1 MYETI
6 YVEKNKTSRFGVHF
20 YKDSS
25 EWKVFLDVCGADE
38 SKIAVV
44 CSDTIENEAWK
55 ALADSVSEENVFK
68 VSDSCGDCI
77 VHLRDFLDKKKEDT
91 LIIFS
96 EPKVMDAISAA
107 LTAENAKLSFI
118 CVPVTPFA
126 QFSGISI
133 LPLCDETGE
142 VIRKELLPKGV
153 YVDVSVLKNA
163 SPVEFQGA
171 IASAFR
177 LAISY
182 KASFFEW
189 MISNM
194 YELLDGEEEALGEFL
209 ARGYTVLKERIEKDT
224 AKERCI
230 PLYAGDFYKLLS
242 EMNSETS
249 EADLWALSM
258 VCQSYLSWKKE
269 FLSMEEYYEIRDMF
283 VFFGLGIS
291 ETFATDAELFE
302 AMEKGKNG
310 LLTSK
315 TAVYIRKIGKI
326 LTDVMPSAE
335 LIKEA
340 LAQIYYNEMDN
351 E

>member
-25 EWKVFLDVCGADE
+25 DWKIFLDICGVDE
-38 SKIAVV
+38 KKIAII
-44 CSDTIENEAWK
+44 CSNNIQNDTWK
-55 ALADSVSEENVFK
+55 ALMEGMPLEDVYKISEDSVNDLRQFIDAKKGYTMVVFNEPAVMEALSVTLTSE
-68 VSDSCGDCI
+68 D
-77 VHLRDFLDKKKEDT
+77 
-91 LIIFS
+91 
-96 EPKVMDAISAA
+96 
-107 LTAENAKLSFI
+107 AKLSFV

-126 QFSGISI
+126 QFAGVSI
-133 LPLCDETGE
+133 LPQCDENGE
-142 VIRKELLPKGV
+142 VTRKEILPKGV
-153 YVDVSVLKNA
+153 YVDVSILKNA
-163 SPVEFQGA
+163 SPVAFQGA

-194 YELLDGEEEALGEFL
+194 YELLDGEEEAICEFL
-209 ARGYTVLKERIEKDT
+209 ERGYNVQKERIEKDT
-224 AKERCI
+224 AKERSI
-230 PLYAGDFYKLLS
+230 SLYANDFYNVLS
-242 EMNSETS
+242 GVTSETS

-269 FLSMEEYYEIRDMF
+269 LLSMEEYYEIRDMF

-291 ETFATDAELFE
+291 ETFATDTELLE
-302 AMEKGKNG
+302 AMESMSCGVFNREN
-310 LLTSK
+310 
-315 TAVYIRKIGKI
+315 AVYIRKIGK
-326 LTDVMPSAE
+326 LLVEEAPSKE
-335 LIKEA
+335 LVKEA
-340 LAQIYYNEMDN
+340 FSQIYYNELDN

>member
-25 EWKVFLDVCGADE
+25 DWKIFLDICGVDE
-38 SKIAVV
+38 KKIAII
-44 CSDTIENEAWK
+44 CSNNIQNDTWK
-55 ALADSVSEENVFK
+55 ALMVGMPSDDVYKISEDSVN
-68 VSDSCGDCI
+68 D
-77 VHLRDFLDKKKEDT
+77 LRQFLDAKKGYT
-91 LIIFS
+91 MVVFS
-96 EPKVMDAISAA
+96 EPAVMEA
-107 LTAENAKLSFI
+107 LSVTLTSEDAKLSFV

-126 QFSGISI
+126 QFAGVSI
-133 LPLCDETGE
+133 LPQCDENGE
-142 VIRKELLPKGV
+142 VTRKEILPKGV
-153 YVDVSVLKNA
+153 YVDVSILKNA
-163 SPVEFQGA
+163 SPVAFQGA

-194 YELLDGEEEALGEFL
+194 YELLDGEEEAICEFL
-209 ARGYTVLKERIEKDT
+209 ERGYNVQKERIEKDT
-224 AKERCI
+224 AKERSI
-230 PLYAGDFYKLLS
+230 SLYANDFYNVLS
-242 EMNSETS
+242 GVTSETS

-258 VCQSYLSWKKE
+258 VCQSYLSWKRE

-291 ETFATDAELFE
+291 ETFATDTELLEATENMKNELF
-302 AMEKGKNG
+302 NRD
-310 LLTSK
+310 
-315 TAVYIRKIGKI
+315 TAVYIRKIGK
-326 LTDVMPSAE
+326 LLVEEAPSKE
-335 LIKEA
+335 LVREA
-340 LAQIYYNEMDN
+340 FSQIYYNELDN

>member
-25 EWKVFLDVCGADE
+25 NWKVFLDICGIDDKKTAF
-38 SKIAVV
+38 I
-44 CSDTIENEAWK
+44 CNENIQNETWK
-55 ALADSVSEENVFK
+55 TLADGMPAGNVFRVADCSGE
-68 VSDSCGDCI
+68 VS
-77 VHLRDFLDKKKEDT
+77 VQLRKFLDEKKDVT
-91 LIIFS
+91 LVVLS
-96 EPKVMDAISAA
+96 EPKVMDVLSETVTEKDTKI
-107 LTAENAKLSFI
+107 SFI

-126 QFSGISI
+126 QFAGVSI
-133 LPLCDETGE
+133 LPKCDENGE

-153 YVDVSVLKNA
+153 YIDVSVLKNA
-163 SPVEFQGA
+163 SPIAFQEA
-171 IASAFR
+171 VASAFR

-194 YELLDGEEEALGEFL
+194 YELLDGEEEAICEFL
-209 ARGYTVLKERIEKDT
+209 ERGYNVLKERIEKDT
-224 AKERCI
+224 AKERSI
-230 PLYAGDFYKLLS
+230 SHYAGDFYKLLS
-242 EMNSETS
+242 GMSSETS

-269 FLSMEEYYEIRDMF
+269 LLSMEEYYEIRDMF

-291 ETFATDAELFE
+291 ETFATDTELLE
-302 AMEKGKNG
+302 EMKKTGNE
-310 LLTSK
+310 LLIRE
-315 TAVYIRKIGKI
+315 TAVYIRKIGK
-326 LTDVMPSAE
+326 LLVDEAPTKE
-335 LIKEA
+335 LVKEA
-340 LAQIYYNEMDN
+340 FAQIYYNELDN

>member
-25 EWKVFLDVCGADE
+25 DWKIFLDICGVDE
-38 SKIAVV
+38 KKIAII
-44 CSDTIENEAWK
+44 CSNNIQNDTWK
-55 ALADSVSEENVFK
+55 ALMEGMPSDDVYKISEDSVN
-68 VSDSCGDCI
+68 DLCQ
-77 VHLRDFLDKKKEDT
+77 FLDAKKGYT
-91 LIIFS
+91 MVVFS
-96 EPKVMDAISAA
+96 EPAVMEALSVTLIS
-107 LTAENAKLSFI
+107 EDAKLSFV

-126 QFSGISI
+126 QFAGVSI
-133 LPLCDETGE
+133 LPQCDENGE
-142 VIRKELLPKGV
+142 VTRKEILPKGV
-153 YVDVSVLKNA
+153 YVDVSILKNA
-163 SPVEFQGA
+163 SPVAFQGA

-194 YELLDGEEEALGEFL
+194 YELLDGEEEAICEFL
-209 ARGYTVLKERIEKDT
+209 ERGYNVQKERIEKDT
-224 AKERCI
+224 AKERSI
-230 PLYAGDFYKLLS
+230 SLYANDFYNVLS
-242 EMNSETS
+242 GVTSETS

-269 FLSMEEYYEIRDMF
+269 LLSMEEYYEIRDMF

-291 ETFATDAELFE
+291 ETFATDTELLEATENMKNELF
-302 AMEKGKNG
+302 NRD
-310 LLTSK
+310 
-315 TAVYIRKIGKI
+315 TAVYIRKIGK
-326 LTDVMPSAE
+326 LLVEEAPSKE
-335 LIKEA
+335 LVREA
-340 LAQIYYNEMDN
+340 FSQIYYNELDN

>member
-6 YVEKNKTSRFGVHF
+6 YVEKNKSSRFGVHF

-25 EWKVFLDVCGADE
+25 EWKVFLDICGIDE
-38 SKIAVV
+38 KKTALIYN
-44 CSDTIENEAWK
+44 ENIQNETWK
-55 ALADSVSEENVFK
+55 TLADGMPAENVFK
-68 VSDSCGDCI
+68 VADCSGE
-77 VHLRDFLDKKKEDT
+77 VLAELRKFLDKNKDVT
-91 LIIFS
+91 YVVLS
-96 EPKVMDAISAA
+96 EPKVMDVLSEAV
-107 LTAENAKLSFI
+107 TDKDTKLSFI

-126 QFSGISI
+126 EFAGVSI
-133 LPLCDETGE
+133 LPKCDENGE

-163 SPVEFQGA
+163 SPIAFQEA
-171 IASAFR
+171 VASAFR

-194 YELLDGEEEALGEFL
+194 YELLDGEEEALCEFL
-209 ARGYTVLKERIEKDT
+209 ERGYNVFKERIEKDT
-224 AKERCI
+224 AKERSI
-230 PLYAGDFYKLLS
+230 PLYANDFYKLLS
-242 EMNSETS
+242 GISSETS

-269 FLSMEEYYEIRDMF
+269 HLSMEEYYEIRDMF

-291 ETFATDAELFE
+291 ETFATDTELLE
-302 AMEKGKNG
+302 AMEKADDGIFARE
-310 LLTSK
+310 
-315 TAVYIRKIGKI
+315 TAVYIRKIGK
-326 LTDVMPSAE
+326 LLVDAAPTKE
-335 LIKEA
+335 LVKEA
-340 LAQIYYNEMDN
+340 FAQIYYNELDN